1 MYMGE
6 VLWGKCMYMGG
17 VGYSVKIRVYDWV
30 SFGEPYIYITH
41 TKKMNLHF
49 CVLEFTL
56 VIWPI

>member
-30 SFGEPYIYITH
+30 SFGEPYIQYYTQ
-41 TKKMNLHF
+41 KKI
-49 CVLEFTL
+49 EFAFLRT
-56 VIWPI
+56 